1 MFDRWG
7 TVVHRFRYT
16 VLGVVVVALLGM
28 AGFGLSLNDHLSQS
42 GWDDPG
48 SASVIG
54 AQLADDTF
62 GRDTN
67 SDVLV
72 MYTAPPGTTITD
84 PTFRS
89 QVKASLD
96 SLPVNHPDQIEKVN
110 ASFITSASLASADGT
125 VGVASIAIQGD
136 DDTARANNFR
146 DVRDVFYIDGVDVQ
160 LAGLLPITGALND
173 TMAQD
178 IKRMEILAFPAV
190 GILLFFVFG
199 GAVAAAL
206 PLIVGGLT
214 VFGANGIVRL
224 ITEFTEVNNFVAS
237 VVSLIGFGLA
247 IDYGLFMVSR
257 FREELADGRSVP
269 DAVRRTVATAGRT
282 VVFSATIIIA
292 SLGGL
297 ILFPQGFLKSVAYG
311 SIATVGLAAF
321 TSITVLPAILG
332 ILGRRVDALSFKA
345 IRQTKTSE
353 EIENGFWGR
362 LTRWVMKHPVKV
374 TVPVVAALL
383 LLTLPAGNIAFG
395 GINEDYLPPNNVTRE
410 AQEHFDELFP
420 GLRTEP
426 LKLVVQNAQG
436 PQIGTLMGEA
446 SNAPGLVETF
456 TIENIDNNAGVA
468 VLKAGLVDRNDY
480 NATIQYLRSMPVP
493 DGVNVYVAGTPA
505 IEHDSIAALLD
516 RLPLML
522 SLIVVVTTLLMFLT
536 FGSLVLPIK
545 AILATGLSLGA
556 TMGILTWIFVDGHG
570 SELLNF
576 TPGGIMAPVLVLIV
590 AIIFGLS
597 TDYEIFLVSRIV
609 EARAHG
615 ASTAEAV
622 RIGTAHTG
630 RIITA
635 AALILIVVTGAFA
648 FSDLV
653 MMKYISYGMIAALI
667 IDATVIR
674 MLFVPA
680 TMKLLGDD
688 SWWAPAWMKR
698 LQERIGL
705 AEPISDADAIPAN
718 VPQLEP
724 VGVIPLMEAGAEG
737 GEPMT
742 VPIPRIEPRGMP
754 SRRARRRI
762 EEPAPTATHRPAE
775 LDMVGADGGGPGS
788 GPGRRATP
796 QRGPLRPPPSQ
807 PPSQPRPND
816 DEPRYAPAH
825 FAQTAPADPRAAGPD
840 GPPEPRFDAAGSRP
854 NGAPEANPAAGR
866 PGAVNGVN
874 GGVNGTDAAH
884 GASPHGADDDA
895 YAGPPTQQY
904 PAGLIPPPYLDDDEY
919 DDEYGNEPAVNGG
932 APGHPGS
939 PARDGAPASASQQRP
954 IESWLA
960 ELRST
965 STEAAPEAPAPTHS
979 PINGGAGRP
988 PSSAPDYRAVPD
1000 RRKPSGSRA
1009 EDDNRFGGEYASSD
1023 PLFDG
1028 GAGRGGRHD
1037 REHPDDASG
1046 YSQVAPGA
1054 AYPGEDDYMT
1064 SETDSAGSRRI
1075 GSHRAPTGAIPVV
1088 PVPTDGSYGGRR
1100 HRRSAEEAAAGS
1112 DVEQTTSA
1120 PTSPARQ
1127 DGRYRNEAPAAPRN
1141 GNGHRYG
1148 DAEPEQDSD
1157 DSNGRHA
1164 ATTGAITVSEL
1175 LARQR
1180 RD

>member
-7 TVVHRFRYT
+7 DIVHRFRYT
-16 VLGVVVVALLGM
+16 VLGVVVVALLGL
-28 AGFGLSLNDHLSQS
+28 AGFGLSLADHLSQS

-48 SASVIG
+48 SASVVG
-54 AQLADDTF
+54 AKLADETF

-67 SDVLV
+67 SDVLA
-72 MYTAPPGTTITD
+72 MYTAPPGATIND
-84 PTFRS
+84 PAFRAK
-89 QVKASLD
+89 VEESLD
-96 SLPVNHPDQIEKVN
+96 SLVAAHPDRIARVN
-110 ASFITSASLASADGT
+110 GSFITSAGLAAADGT
-125 VGVASIAIQGD
+125 VGVASIAIVGD
-136 DDTARANNFR
+136 DDTARANNYR
-146 DVRDVFYIDGVDVQ
+146 DVRDAFAIDGVDVQ

-178 IKRMEILAFPAV
+178 IKRMELLAFPAV

-214 VFGANGIVRL
+214 VFGANGVVRL

-247 IDYGLFMVSR
+247 IDYGLFIVSR
-257 FREELADGRSVP
+257 FREELADGRSVGE
-269 DAVRRTVATAGRT
+269 AVRRTVATAGRT

-332 ILGRRVDALSFKA
+332 ILGHRIDALSFAA
-345 IRQTKTSE
+345 IRQNKTSE

-362 LTRWVMKHPVKV
+362 LARWVMKHPVKV
-374 TVPVVAALL
+374 TVPVVVGLL

-395 GINEDYLPPNNVTRE
+395 GINEDYLPPNNTTRE
-410 AQEHFDELFP
+410 AQEHFDDLFP

-436 PQIGTLMGEA
+436 PQIGTLMGTA
-446 SNAPGLVETF
+446 SNAPGLVENF
-456 TIENIDNNAGVA
+456 SIENIDNTAGVA

-480 NATIQYLRSMPVP
+480 SATIEYLRSMAVP
-493 DGVNVYVAGTPA
+493 DGVNLYVTGTPA
-505 IEHDSIAALLD
+505 IEHDSIAALLE

-522 SLIVVVTTLLMFLT
+522 ALIVVITTLLMFLT
-536 FGSLVLPIK
+536 FGSLVLPVK
-545 AILATGLSLGA
+545 AIVATGLSLGA

-705 AEPISDADAIPAN
+705 AEPISQADVIPSD
-718 VPQLEP
+718 VPRLEP
-724 VGVIPLMEAGAEG
+724 VGVIPLMAVGDAGES
-737 GEPMT
+737 MT
-742 VPIPRIEPRGMP
+742 VPIPRIAPHGMP
-754 SRRARRRI
+754 SRRTRRRV
-762 EEPAPTATHRPAE
+762 EEAPPTAAHRPAE
-775 LDMVGADGGGPGS
+775 LDMIGRDDRGSRTPRSGRPPASAGGP
-788 GPGRRATP
+788 
-796 QRGPLRPPPSQ
+796 PPP
-807 PPSQPRPND
+807 PDRARP
-816 DEPRYAPAH
+816 
-825 FAQTAPADPRAAGPD
+825 T
-840 GPPEPRFDAAGSRP
+840 
-854 NGAPEANPAAGR
+854 
-866 PGAVNGVN
+866 
-874 GGVNGTDAAH
+874 
-884 GASPHGADDDA
+884 DDA
-895 YAGPPTQQY
+895 YAGPPTQQWSAESMA
-904 PAGLIPPPYLDDDEY
+904 PLSRDDD
-919 DDEYGNEPAVNGG
+919 DWQAPPTPPTPKRPA
-932 APGHPGS
+932 
-939 PARDGAPASASQQRP
+939 
-954 IESWLA
+954 EFWLA
-960 ELRST
+960 DLRSPSSET
-965 STEAAPEAPAPTHS
+965 PAEADRSAPE
-979 PINGGAGRP
+979 
-988 PSSAPDYRAVPD
+988 SSVDRGQRAASD
-1000 RRKPSGSRA
+1000 RDVPSGFQA
-1009 EDDNRFGGEYASSD
+1009 TANDRFGTEYASSD
-1023 PLFDG
+1023 PLFDR
-1028 GAGRGGRHD
+1028 GAGRSGGPD
-1037 REHPDDASG
+1037 RRHPDQAAG
-1046 YSQVAPGA
+1046 YPQVSPGA
-1054 AYPGEDDYMT
+1054 AQPGEDDHMT
-1064 SETDSAGSRRI
+1064 SETDDGRR
-1075 GSHRAPTGAIPVV
+1075 GSHRAPTGAMPAVAV
-1088 PVPTDGSYGGRR
+1088 PDGSYGGRR
-1100 HRRSAEEAAAGS
+1100 HRRPAGEPAT
-1112 DVEQTTSA
+1112 EQATNGPGA
-1120 PTSPARQ
+1120 PRQASSPASRSAYPAAPSYP
-1127 DGRYRNEAPAAPRN
+1127 GAPASPSPAAPRPASAPAAPRPASARVPSSGPAGRGEGDRRYPAGDPAGRRN
-1141 GNGHRYG
+1141 GNGRRYG
-1148 DAEPEQDSD
+1148 DAPEQDDD
-1157 DSNGRHA
+1157 DSIGRHA
-1164 ATTGAITVSEL
+1164 PSTGAITVSEL